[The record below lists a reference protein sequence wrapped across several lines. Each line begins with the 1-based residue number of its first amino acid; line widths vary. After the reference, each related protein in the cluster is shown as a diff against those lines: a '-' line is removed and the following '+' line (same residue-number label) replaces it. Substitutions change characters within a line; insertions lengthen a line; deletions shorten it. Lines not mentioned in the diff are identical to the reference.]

1 MWRYRLSHFTKR
13 FFLYAVLIAGA
24 LIMIAPFVWMLSS
37 SLKAPHEISLKY
49 IKWLPETPQWQNY
62 KIAWEAAPFSTYFR
76 NSFFIATVCMLIE
89 VVFSSLAAYAFA
101 KMNFFGK
108 NVLFVLFLGTMMIP
122 GEVMLIPNY
131 ITMVNFG
138 WIDTYYALIIPW
150 TVSVFSIFLLRQF
163 FMSIPHELF
172 EAALLDGCGKFKYL
186 ITVMLPLSKPAL
198 ATVMLFKFIGSWNAF
213 LWVLIMTNTPLH
225 AHHPRGPH
233 LLCERRGGPV
243 QLPHGRIY
251 LCHGAHSNPVLTAA
265 KAVYSGHCPY
275 RLKGSREVIL
285 GKACWLVFGVG
296 QQIT

>member
-1 MWRYRLSHFTKR
+1 MARTEMLPENQMWRYRLSHFTKR

-76 NSFFIATVCMLIE
+76 NSFFIAAVCMLIE

-213 LWVLIMTNTPLH
+213 LWVLIMTNTPSMRTIPVGLTYFVSDVG
-225 AHHPRGPH
+225 AQYNYLMAASTFAMAPILILF
-233 LLCERRGGPV
+233 LLLQKQFIQGIARTG
-243 QLPHGRIY
+243 
-251 LCHGAHSNPVLTAA
+251 
-265 KAVYSGHCPY
+265 
-275 RLKGSREVIL
+275 LKG
-285 GKACWLVFGVG
+285 
-296 QQIT
+296 

>member
-1 MWRYRLSHFTKR
+1 MARTEMLPQNQMWRYRLNHYLKR

-24 LIMIAPFVWMLSS
+24 LIMITPFAWMLSS

-49 IKWLPETPQWQNY
+49 IKWLPESPQWQNY
-62 KIAWEAAPFSTYFR
+62 KIAWNSAPFATYFK

-89 VVFSSLAAYAFA
+89 VTFSSLAAYAFA

-131 ITMVNFG
+131 ITMVNFK
-138 WIDTYYALIIPW
+138 WIDTYYALIVPW

-172 EAALLDGCGKFKYL
+172 EAAILDGCSKFRYL

-213 LWVLIMTNTPLH
+213 LWVLIMTNTPSMRTIPVGLTYFVSDVG
-225 AHHPRGPH
+225 AQYNYLMAASTFAMAPILILF
-233 LLCERRGGPV
+233 LLLQKQFIQGIARTG
-243 QLPHGRIY
+243 
-251 LCHGAHSNPVLTAA
+251 
-265 KAVYSGHCPY
+265 
-275 RLKGSREVIL
+275 LKG
-285 GKACWLVFGVG
+285 
-296 QQIT
+296 

>member
-1 MWRYRLSHFTKR
+1 MARTEMLPENQMWRYRLSHFTKR

-62 KIAWEAAPFSTYFR
+62 KVAWEAAPFSTYFR

-213 LWVLIMTNTPLH
+213 LWVLIMTNTPSMRTIPVGLTYFVSDVG
-225 AHHPRGPH
+225 AQYNYLMAASTFAMAPILILF
-233 LLCERRGGPV
+233 LLLQKQFIQGIARTG
-243 QLPHGRIY
+243 
-251 LCHGAHSNPVLTAA
+251 
-265 KAVYSGHCPY
+265 
-275 RLKGSREVIL
+275 LKG
-285 GKACWLVFGVG
+285 
-296 QQIT
+296 

>member
-1 MWRYRLSHFTKR
+1 MARTEMLPENQMWRYRLSHFTKR

-213 LWVLIMTNTPLH
+213 LWVLIMTNTPSMRTIPVGLTYFVSDVG
-225 AHHPRGPH
+225 AQYNYLMAASTFAMAPILILF
-233 LLCERRGGPV
+233 LLLQKQFIQGIARTG
-243 QLPHGRIY
+243 
-251 LCHGAHSNPVLTAA
+251 
-265 KAVYSGHCPY
+265 
-275 RLKGSREVIL
+275 LKG
-285 GKACWLVFGVG
+285 
-296 QQIT
+296 

>member
-1 MWRYRLSHFTKR
+1 MARTEMLPENQMWRYRLSHFTKR

-186 ITVMLPLSKPAL
+186 IIVMLPLSKPAL

-213 LWVLIMTNTPLH
+213 LWVLIMTNTPSMRTIPVGLTYFVSDVG
-225 AHHPRGPH
+225 AQYNYLMAASTFAMAPILILF
-233 LLCERRGGPV
+233 LLLQKQFIQGIARTG
-243 QLPHGRIY
+243 
-251 LCHGAHSNPVLTAA
+251 
-265 KAVYSGHCPY
+265 
-275 RLKGSREVIL
+275 LKG
-285 GKACWLVFGVG
+285 
-296 QQIT
+296 

>member
-1 MWRYRLSHFTKR
+1 MARTEMLPENQMWRYRLSHFTKR

-76 NSFFIATVCMLIE
+76 NSFFIAAVCMLIE

-213 LWVLIMTNTPLH
+213 LWVLIMTNTPSMRTIPVGLPYFVSDVG
-225 AHHPRGPH
+225 AQYNYLMAASTFAMAPILILF
-233 LLCERRGGPV
+233 LLLQKQFIQGIARTG
-243 QLPHGRIY
+243 
-251 LCHGAHSNPVLTAA
+251 
-265 KAVYSGHCPY
+265 
-275 RLKGSREVIL
+275 LKG
-285 GKACWLVFGVG
+285 
-296 QQIT
+296 

>member
-76 NSFFIATVCMLIE
+76 NSFFIAAVCMLIE

-213 LWVLIMTNTPLH
+213 LWVLIMTNTPSMRTIPVGLTYFVSDVG
-225 AHHPRGPH
+225 AQYNYLMAASTFAMAPILILF
-233 LLCERRGGPV
+233 LLLQKQFIQGIARTG
-243 QLPHGRIY
+243 
-251 LCHGAHSNPVLTAA
+251 
-265 KAVYSGHCPY
+265 
-275 RLKGSREVIL
+275 LKG
-285 GKACWLVFGVG
+285 
-296 QQIT
+296 

>member
-1 MWRYRLSHFTKR
+1 MARTEMLPENQMWRYRLSHFTKR

-76 NSFFIATVCMLIE
+76 NSFFIAAVCMLIE

-213 LWVLIMTNTPLH
+213 LWVLIMTNTPRMRTIPVGLTYFVSDVG
-225 AHHPRGPH
+225 AQYNYLMAASTFAMAPILILF
-233 LLCERRGGPV
+233 LLLQKQFIQGIARTG
-243 QLPHGRIY
+243 
-251 LCHGAHSNPVLTAA
+251 
-265 KAVYSGHCPY
+265 
-275 RLKGSREVIL
+275 LKG
-285 GKACWLVFGVG
+285 
-296 QQIT
+296 